1 MTHANFAQEKLI
13 PILRQSQQD
22 LTLLIWMK
30 MVLITFFL
38 RSLTIYL
45 CETKE
50 MYM

>member
-30 MVLITFFL
+30 MVLDNFL
-38 RSLTIYL
+38 FKISYNLR
-45 CETKE
+45 
-50 MYM
+50 M